1 MFRHQTFLLIC
12 SVVLVAFVNG
22 MLIKIL
28 IFCYKNTIRRWV
40 ALVVGQT
47 TSAITADFGSMEF
60 FFASNKRCL
69 SQNKSGNLI
78 CRGFFFFFS
87 ELFELT
93 LTDLQLAPPG
103 GESRFKLHVYM
114 ARGEWL

>member
-1 MFRHQTFLLIC
+1 
-12 SVVLVAFVNG
+12 
-22 MLIKIL
+22 
-28 IFCYKNTIRRWV
+28 V

-69 SQNKSGNLI
+69 SKNKSGNLI
-78 CRGFFFFFS
+78 CRGVFFVFLNFS

-93 LTDLQLAPPG
+93 FTDPQLAPPS
-103 GESRFKLHVYM
+103 GESCFSMNKYLFI
-114 ARGEWL
+114 ARMSNRYPLTNTQFIYSIRDVNIAIALCT